1 MPPDLI
7 VTVIFTALL
16 NLILGGIIIW
26 KLYYARRATRAIGQG
41 KRVSTGSQQQRYVRI
56 ASFISESALLWI
68 VTAVL
73 DVSTA
78 APTVPAVQAIAPF
91 FELLFE
97 IATIL
102 SPVLLTYQIALE
114 NSNSPQSTT
123 TLGDKSSMP
132 YTHHTPKLDT
142 FVDRDDRA

>member
-1 MPPDLI
+1 VYGLVNFHADKRCTSTEGMPPDLI

-73 DVSTA
+73 HVSTA

-97 IATIL
+97 IATVCIL
-102 SPVLLTYQIALE
+102 AFSQVHALIFH
-114 NSNSPQSTT
+114 N
-123 TLGDKSSMP
+123 
-132 YTHHTPKLDT
+132 Y
-142 FVDRDDRA
+142 RY

>member
-16 NLILGGIIIW
+16 NLILGAIIIW
-26 KLYYARRATRAIGQG
+26 KLHYARHAARAIGQG
-41 KRVSTGSQQQRYVRI
+41 NRISTGAQQQRYVRI

-73 DVSTA
+73 HVSTA
-78 APTVPAVQAIAPF
+78 APTIPAVQAIAPF

-97 IATIL
+97 IAT
-102 SPVLLTYQIALE
+102 V
-114 NSNSPQSTT
+114 
-123 TLGDKSSMP
+123 
-132 YTHHTPKLDT
+132 
-142 FVDRDDRA
+142 